1 MRVAMRVRVAS
12 GASIALALL
21 AGCTGGELPDQQRG
35 GSEVPESLRDAK
47 LARAAAPI
55 EGVTPMAERIAV
67 LGLLNKRNGL
77 TQDIELKPG
86 EARRIDKVVV
96 QLRACETTPP
106 WESPTETGAFVRLFV
121 GDNSDRMTR
130 VFSGWLF
137 QKRPERNVIEHP
149 IYDIYVKNCTMAFPG
164 VEAVLPAGSAKPA
177 TTASSAANDAEA
189 NGGDGGSEAPT
200 ATDEAPDTAQ

>member
-1 MRVAMRVRVAS
+1 MRARPTVLIAS
-12 GASIALALL
+12 ASLALASL
-21 AGCTGGELPDQQRG
+21 AGCKGAELPDQQRG

-47 LARAAAPI
+47 LAQAAAPI
-55 EGVTPMAERIAV
+55 EGVTPMADRVAV

-106 WESPTETGAFVRLFV
+106 WETPAETGAFVRLFV
-121 GDNSDRMTR
+121 AGPDNQMKR

-149 IYDIYVKNCTMAFPG
+149 IYDVYVKSCTMAFPG
-164 VEAVLPAGSAKPA
+164 VAAVPP
-177 TTASSAANDAEA
+177 ASSAKSSSAVNAPDA
-189 NGGDGGSEAPT
+189 NGGDGGSEAP
-200 ATDEAPDTAQ
+200 AGTDSAPDTAQ

>member
-1 MRVAMRVRVAS
+1 MRAPEMFRFAVT
-12 GASIALALL
+12 ASIALMLVSA
-21 AGCTGGELPDQQRG
+21 CSGGDLPDQKKG

-47 LARAAAPI
+47 LAQAATPI
-55 EGVTPMAERIAV
+55 PGVTPMAERTAV

-86 EARRIDKVVV
+86 EARRIDKVVI

-106 WESPTETGAFVRLFV
+106 WETPAETGAFVRLFV
-121 GDNSDRMTR
+121 AGADSKMTR

-149 IYDIYVKNCTMAFPG
+149 IYDVYVKSCTMSFPG
-164 VEAVLPAGSAKPA
+164 VAVEPSTDAAKPA
-177 TTASSAANDAEA
+177 AKSSSAANDAAA
-189 NGGDGGSEAPT
+189 NGGAGGSDAP
-200 ATDEAPDTAQ
+200 AGTDSAPDTAQ

>member
-1 MRVAMRVRVAS
+1 MRARPTVLIAS
-12 GASIALALL
+12 ASLALASL
-21 AGCTGGELPDQQRG
+21 AGCKGGELPDQQRG

-47 LARAAAPI
+47 LAQVAAPI
-55 EGVTPMAERIAV
+55 EGVTPMAERVAV

-106 WESPTETGAFVRLFV
+106 WETPAETGAFVRLFV
-121 GDNSDRMTR
+121 AGPDNQMKR

-149 IYDIYVKNCTMAFPG
+149 IYDVYVKSCTMTFPG
-164 VEAVLPAGSAKPA
+164 VAAVSPESSAKPSA
-177 TTASSAANDAEA
+177 NPSSAVNEADA
-189 NGGDGGSEAPT
+189 NGGAGGNEAP
-200 ATDEAPDTAQ
+200 AGTDEAPDTAQ